1 MIQPHQSR
9 LDHWD
14 RFSSLLLVMQAM
26 LTQQLEL
33 VQLREAK
40 ALMQLDMDMMRAGLL
55 VPATLPSARGVP
67 DSTQADLTRVR
78 LPGRLL
84 MHSLSLQ

>member
-1 MIQPHQSR
+1 
-9 LDHWD
+9 
-14 RFSSLLLVMQAM
+14 M

-40 ALMQLDMDMMRAGLL
+40 ALMQLDIDMMRAGLL

-67 DSTQADLTRVR
+67 DSTQADHTRVR
-78 LPGRLL
+78 LPGRVL
-84 MHSLSLQ
+84 MHSLSLQEESLLEVLYTSRARQLQTMLV